1 MNGLKT
7 MFLPSS
13 TIFSFLILNMNILK
27 KLGMNGACLIG
38 EKDFWKEKK
47 TCPLGYFE
55 CFKHIKGLLKDNV
68 FEWNFYH

>member
-13 TIFSFLILNMNILK
+13 TIFSFLVLNMNILK

-47 TCPLGYFE
+47 HVHLV
-55 CFKHIKGLLKDNV
+55 ILSALNV
-68 FEWNFYH
+68 